1 MDSMQRRREAQYAM
15 PMEQQ
20 LMHAVDLR
28 FEAEEEFKRQI
39 VFSLKDLIKKL
50 AECDPS
56 NARTTLD
63 LTQQQLG
70 GIINKLNDKH
80 IISTT
85 EASNIANIVR
95 DSNLLRRPQPDLP
108 TPPATPEPPE
118 SQVLPPAPPAVTPAS
133 PVLTP
138 APQAV
143 TPAVQ
148 PKPVSIVNPPGK
160 PSTGRNDAYT
170 RPGSRPPPPGPGGRR
185 TRRKG
190 KSKRIV

>member
-70 GIINKLNDKH
+70 GIINKLNDKR

-85 EASNIANIVR
+85 EASTIANIVR
-95 DSNLLRRPQPDLP
+95 DSQLLRRPQPDLP
-108 TPPATPEPPE
+108 PDA
-118 SQVLPPAPPAVTPAS
+118 SQVLPPAPPAVTPA
-133 PVLTP
+133 PVQSNP
-138 APQAV
+138 IG
-143 TPAVQ
+143 
-148 PKPVSIVNPPGK
+148 SIVNPGATPSNGVNSGKTAPG
-160 PSTGRNDAYT
+160 R
-170 RPGSRPPPPGPGGRR
+170 RPMGGRR
-185 TRRKG
+185 TKRKG